1 MRASATVAIRQV
13 ADLAPG
19 LAVVVVGVVAAVAVH
34 AAVDSVAQLVAAVV
48 IGTLCTN
55 LGLVGPSMRPGLKF
69 AAKRLMRFG
78 VVLLGFRLSL
88 GQIADLGVPTL
99 VVVLVTVVA
108 TFFGAQWIG
117 RRMGLSPGFCLLVGT
132 GFSICGL
139 SAIAAVEDASGSSEE
154 EVATA
159 MGLVTLC
166 GTLAIFVVP
175 WAAHVIGLSDD
186 QTGTWIGASV
196 HDTAQVVAAASTAGA
211 SIVAVAIA
219 VKLTRVLLL
228 APIVT
233 GVNIQR
239 ARRASTTGTSGRRPS
254 LVPLFVVGF
263 LVCVLI
269 RTSGV
274 LSDGAL
280 DTAKSLETLVLTAAM
295 FGLGTEVDVQKIRM
309 LGVRPLLLGA
319 ASWLGVALVSLAAV
333 TVTA

>member
-1 MRASATVAIRQV
+1 MRSSATVAVRKV

-19 LAVVVVGVVAAVAVH
+19 LGLVVVGVIAAAAIHAV
-34 AAVDSVAQLVAAVV
+34 VDSLAQLVIAVL

-55 LGLVGPSMRPGLKF
+55 LGVVGPIMRPGLKF

-78 VVLLGFRLSL
+78 VILLGFRLSL
-88 GQIADLGVPTL
+88 GEIADLGAATL
-99 VVVLVTVVA
+99 VVVIVTVVA
-108 TFFGAQWIG
+108 TFFGAQAIG
-117 RRMGLSPGFCLLVGT
+117 QRMGLSPGFCLLVGT

-175 WAAHVIGLSDD
+175 WAAHVIGLSDE

-196 HDTAQVVAAASTAGA
+196 HDTAQVVAAAATVGP
-211 SIVAVAIA
+211 SIVAIAIA

-239 ARRASTTGTSGRRPS
+239 ARRASLHDTSGRRPS
-254 LVPLFVVGF
+254 FVPLFVVGF

-274 LSDGAL
+274 LSDGSL
-280 DTAKSLETLVLTAAM
+280 DTIKSLETLVLTAAM
-295 FGLGTEVDVQKIRM
+295 FGLGTEVDVQRIRT
-309 LGVRPLLLGA
+309 LGSRPLLLGA
-319 ASWLGVALVSLAAV
+319 VSWLAVALVSLA
-333 TVTA
+333 TVTITA